1 MRLLLAQ
8 SIGYLLEAILSL
20 YCPAR
25 KIRDQIILGVAG
37 ANPLSSFLL
46 PESLPDLL
54 SCLKPGDLLGR

>member
-20 YCPAR
+20 YLPAED
-25 KIRDQIILGVAG
+25 RDQIILGVAG

-46 PESLPDLL
+46 SESLPDLL